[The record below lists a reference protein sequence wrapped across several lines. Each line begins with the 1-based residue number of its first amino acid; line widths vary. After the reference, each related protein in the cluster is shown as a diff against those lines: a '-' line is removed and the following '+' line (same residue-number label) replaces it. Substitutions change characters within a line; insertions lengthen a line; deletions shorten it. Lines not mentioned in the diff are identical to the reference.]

1 MDNRSA
7 ADAQFD
13 IAFSHMDLSH
23 FNVWREKNF
32 SDGGHKNFITG
43 AGGYVQNYIFGYA
56 GLRYNRAPAAV
67 GMTIHP
73 YLPPH
78 NVTSLKLRGIAVA
91 AARVSVKYNADGQFS
106 AELLS
111 GPAIQV
117 CNVDSVC
124 QKLTPSSTPAMFTW
138 TSGET
143 FKFTVL

>member
-91 AARVSVKYNADGQFS
+91 AARVSVSCCVWHDFRFCKTC
-106 AELLS
+106 
-111 GPAIQV
+111 V
-117 CNVDSVC
+117 CVNVCTRVWDS
-124 QKLTPSSTPAMFTW
+124 
-138 TSGET
+138 
-143 FKFTVL
+143 

>member
-1 MDNRSA
+1 MCVCVLLVVLGDPANVNFWSLLC
-7 ADAQFD
+7 AD
-13 IAFSHMDLSH
+13 
-23 FNVWREKNF
+23 
-32 SDGGHKNFITG
+32 
-43 AGGYVQNYIFGYA
+43 
-56 GLRYNRAPAAV
+56 
-67 GMTIHP
+67 P

-91 AARVSVKYNADGQFS
+91 AARVSVKYDADGQFS